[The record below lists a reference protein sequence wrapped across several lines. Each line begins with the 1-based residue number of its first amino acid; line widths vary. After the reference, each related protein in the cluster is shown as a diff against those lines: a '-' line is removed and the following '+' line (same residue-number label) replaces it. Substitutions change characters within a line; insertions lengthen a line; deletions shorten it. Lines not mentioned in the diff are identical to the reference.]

1 MFISVLIPQQN
12 AGASVVQRA
21 EEVAS
26 ALSPSFDLEV
36 IIVDDGSAQ
45 LPLQRVREAIDAN
58 GQFRLIELTPFR
70 TTGAGVAAAV
80 SAGIRA
86 SCGDYVLTIDAGGRF
101 NVSDS
106 AALISGLSRADMVYA
121 RPSYT
126 GWRKMFRRV
135 ARTPRWMLLGLE
147 TREPDGLFWAARR
160 EALAGFDL
168 ARGMYRYLPDFVASR
183 GFRVAEALVECNFQA
198 PDFHRLAW
206 PNPIDLCTAWW
217 LSQRWRQARVA
228 EREYKANATTVR
240 AAFPTAQTD
249 SAPNIQHRKSA

>member
-21 EEVAS
+21 NDVAA

-45 LPLQRVREAIDAN
+45 LPLQLVRDAIDTHS
-58 GQFRLIELTPFR
+58 QYRLIELTPFR
-70 TTGAGVAAAV
+70 TSGAGMAAAV

-86 SCGDYVLTIDAGGRF
+86 ARGDYVITIDAGGRF
-101 NVSDS
+101 NASDCG
-106 AALISGLSRADMVYA
+106 ALISGLSRADMVYA
-121 RPSYT
+121 RPACT
-126 GWRKMFRRV
+126 GWRKMMRRV
-135 ARTPRWMLLGLE
+135 LRTPRWLLLGLE
-147 TREPDGLFWAARR
+147 TREPDSLFWAARR

-183 GFRVAEALVECNFQA
+183 GFRVTESRVSCNFDA

-206 PNPIDLCTAWW
+206 PNPVDLCTAWW

-228 EREYKANATTVR
+228 EREYRANAPAVR
-240 AAFPTAQTD
+240 ATIGPAQEF
-249 SAPNIQHRKSA
+249 QHRKSA